1 MKQVLEICQEVAR
14 ILELPEPKDLFTDGR
29 EWLNIIAYQLQYLT
43 TKHFEDLKSNGSIT
57 LSSDESKIRY
67 EFDDYIKDFD
77 SIDLHSTIYIRDEQ
91 GRVIKSYKANLL
103 DDAPIAISNGALCV
117 LHREKDWKQIDFI
130 YNSSYIVWDF
140 SNFEGKTSI
149 TDNTDVPVFDEKL
162 LKMMLLQQYL
172 SIHMEDMVNKKL
184 EESKWQRSLT

>member
-14 ILELPEPKDLFTDGR
+14 ILEIPEPKDLFTDGR

-43 TKHFEDLKSNGSIT
+43 TKHFENLKSNGSIT

-103 DDAPIAISNGALCV
+103 DDAPIAISNDALCV
-117 LHREKDWKQIDFI
+117 LYREKDWKQIDFI
-130 YNSSYIVWDF
+130 YNSSYIIWDYG
-140 SNFEGKTSI
+140 NFEGKTSI
-149 TDNTDVPVFDEKL
+149 TNNTDVPIFDEKL

-184 EESKWQRSLT
+184 EESKWQRNLT